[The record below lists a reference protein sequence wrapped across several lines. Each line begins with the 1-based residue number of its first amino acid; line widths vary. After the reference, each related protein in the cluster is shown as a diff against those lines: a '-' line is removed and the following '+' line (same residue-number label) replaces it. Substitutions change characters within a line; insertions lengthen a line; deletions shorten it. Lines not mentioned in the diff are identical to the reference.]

1 MSDTADAT
9 AAAAASSTPAKPAA
23 TPETAPGNRCPNC
36 LAPLQGPYCYDCGQS
51 KKGLIRHFSSIVG
64 DFLDSVL
71 NFDTR
76 TWRTVPA
83 LYFSPGYLSNEY
95 FAGRRVRYVTPLRLY
110 FFLSVVAF
118 LVISFVTPEIKPDGD
133 DVIDVKNE
141 PLTSEQQAE
150 RLKELDRALQF
161 MPEAERARVRAEV
174 AKELAERGA
183 AEKATAAADPKRR
196 EAERVAKAV
205 ADAEDEDEQLHVTF
219 GNKEWDE
226 KTNPLVFSFFT
237 DGMNA
242 AMNAEIAEIL
252 RKAKGINKD
261 PGPFVKQL
269 YSTAPQALFVI
280 LPLFALLLKIFY
292 LFKRRLYMEHLIVA
306 LHSHSFICLSLLVGI
321 GIAYLAGAAQ
331 GVPWLHGLLRF
342 AFALSC
348 IWVPVYLFLMQKRV
362 YRQGWIMT
370 TLKFLTIGFC
380 YIFLLTF
387 GMLAT
392 IVVSLIVL

>member
-1 MSDTADAT
+1 MSET
-9 AAAAASSTPAKPAA
+9 AAAIDAAAPEKPRPDGSPAS
-23 TPETAPGNRCPNC
+23 APGDRCPNC
-36 LAPLQGPYCYDCGQS
+36 LAPLKGPYCYDCGQS
-51 KKGLIRHFSSIVG
+51 KKGLIRHFSSILG

-76 TWRTVPA
+76 TWRTIPA
-83 LYFSPGYLSNEY
+83 LYFRPGYLSNEY

-118 LVISFVTPEIKPDGD
+118 LVISFVTPEIKPGEDGQ
-133 DVIDVKNE
+133 VVGISE
-141 PLTSEQQAE
+141 ESTPEQQQE
-150 RLKELDRALQF
+150 RLAALDRQLAF
-161 MPEAERARVRAEV
+161 MPEAERAKIRADVE
-174 AKELAERGA
+174 KELASRKA
-183 AEKATAAADPKRR
+183 AKEAQAAATKEQQKADRVANAVKDAE
-196 EAERVAKAV
+196 EAEQPMRV
-205 ADAEDEDEQLHVTF
+205 QF
-219 GNKEWDE
+219 GGDKDWDE
-226 KTNPLVFSFFT
+226 KTNPLVFSWLS
-237 DGMNA
+237 DGMNQ
-242 AMNAEIAEIL
+242 AMNAEIGEIL

-280 LPLFALLLKIFY
+280 LPVFALLLKVFY

-321 GIAYLAGAAQ
+321 GLSYALGASREIGVLRALFGFLIAC
-331 GVPWLHGLLRF
+331 VW
-342 AFALSC
+342 

-370 TLKFLTIGFC
+370 TLKFGMIGFC
-380 YIFLLTF
+380 YLWLLTI